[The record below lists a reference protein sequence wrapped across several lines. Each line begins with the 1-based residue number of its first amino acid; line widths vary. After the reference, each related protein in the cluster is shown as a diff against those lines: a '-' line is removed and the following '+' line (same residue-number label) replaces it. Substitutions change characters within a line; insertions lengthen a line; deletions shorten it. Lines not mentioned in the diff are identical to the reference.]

1 MNINIRGNLYDFSS
15 PKVMGILN
23 ITPDSFYDGGKFK
36 DDQKIKN
43 HINKMINDG
52 MDILDIGGYSSRPGA
67 SEVSISEEL
76 ERVIP
81 TLIFIKKNF
90 KNLIISIDTFRS
102 EVAKASLIEGADIIN
117 DISAGVF
124 DSKMMDV
131 ISKFNCPY
139 ILMHMKGNP
148 RNMQNSP
155 KYKHT
160 AVEIIQFLAERIKV
174 ARKKNIVDIIVDP
187 GFGFGKTVEH
197 NFEILNNLENF
208 KALDAPLLTGFSRKS
223 MIFKTLKT
231 TSDEALNGTSSLNTI
246 ALMKGT
252 NILRVHDVKE
262 AKECI
267 ILYEKTINSLF

>member
-36 DDQKIKN
+36 DDQKVKN

-117 DISAGVF
+117 DISAGIF

-131 ISKFNCPY
+131 ISKYNCPY

-160 AVEIIQFLAERIKV
+160 AVEIIQFLAERIKM

-246 ALMKGT
+246 ALMKGA

>member
-36 DDQKIKN
+36 DNQKIKN

-246 ALMKGT
+246 ALMKGA

>member
-174 ARKKNIVDIIVDP
+174 ARKKDIIDIIVDP

-246 ALMKGT
+246 ALMKGA

>member
-81 TLIFIKKNF
+81 TLIFIKKNL

-231 TSDEALNGTSSLNTI
+231 TSNEALNGTSSVNTI
-246 ALMKGT
+246 ALMKGA

>member
-117 DISAGVF
+117 DISAGIF

-246 ALMKGT
+246 ALMKGA

-267 ILYEKTINSLF
+267 ILYDKTINSLF

>member
-231 TSDEALNGTSSLNTI
+231 TSDEALNGTSSVNTI
-246 ALMKGT
+246 ALMKGA

-262 AKECI
+262 AVECAKI
-267 ILYEKTINSLF
+267 VNFAQNN

>member
-1 MNINIRGNLYDFSS
+1 
-15 PKVMGILN
+15 
-23 ITPDSFYDGGKFK
+23 
-36 DDQKIKN
+36 
-43 HINKMINDG
+43 MINDG

-246 ALMKGT
+246 ALMKGA

>member
-36 DDQKIKN
+36 DEQKIKN

-102 EVAKASLIEGADIIN
+102 EVAKDSLIEGADIIN

-174 ARKKNIVDIIVDP
+174 ARKKNIIDIIVDP

-246 ALMKGT
+246 ALMKGA

>member
-117 DISAGVF
+117 DISAGIF

-131 ISKFNCPY
+131 ISKYNCPY

-246 ALMKGT
+246 ALMKGA

>member
-36 DDQKIKN
+36 DHEKIKN

-246 ALMKGT
+246 ALMKGA

>member
-139 ILMHMKGNP
+139 ILMHMKGN
-148 RNMQNSP
+148 Q
-155 KYKHT
+155 
-160 AVEIIQFLAERIKV
+160 EICKAHLNIDIQLLKLFNFLLKELKWQE
-174 ARKKNIVDIIVDP
+174 KK
-187 GFGFGKTVEH
+187 
-197 NFEILNNLENF
+197 ILL
-208 KALDAPLLTGFSRKS
+208 
-223 MIFKTLKT
+223 I
-231 TSDEALNGTSSLNTI
+231 
-246 ALMKGT
+246 
-252 NILRVHDVKE
+252 
-262 AKECI
+262 
-267 ILYEKTINSLF
+267 

>member
-160 AVEIIQFLAERIKV
+160 SVEIIQFLAERIKV

-246 ALMKGT
+246 ALMKGA
-252 NILRVHDVKE
+252 NILRVHDDKE

>member
-81 TLIFIKKNF
+81 TLISIKKNF

-231 TSDEALNGTSSLNTI
+231 TSDEALNGTSSVNTI
-246 ALMKGT
+246 ALMKGA

>member
-117 DISAGVF
+117 DISAGIF

-139 ILMHMKGNP
+139 ILMHMTGNP

-231 TSDEALNGTSSLNTI
+231 TSDEALNGTSSVNTI
-246 ALMKGT
+246 ALMKGA

>member
-1 MNINIRGNLYDFSS
+1 
-15 PKVMGILN
+15 
-23 ITPDSFYDGGKFK
+23 
-36 DDQKIKN
+36 
-43 HINKMINDG
+43 
-52 MDILDIGGYSSRPGA
+52 
-67 SEVSISEEL
+67 
-76 ERVIP
+76 
-81 TLIFIKKNF
+81 
-90 KNLIISIDTFRS
+90 
-102 EVAKASLIEGADIIN
+102 
-117 DISAGVF
+117 
-124 DSKMMDV
+124 MDV

-231 TSDEALNGTSSLNTI
+231 TSDEALNGTSSVNTI
-246 ALMKGT
+246 ALMKGA

>member
-231 TSDEALNGTSSLNTI
+231 TSNEALNGTSSVNTI
-246 ALMKGT
+246 ALMKGA

>member
-231 TSDEALNGTSSLNTI
+231 TSDEALNGTSSVNTI
-246 ALMKGT
+246 ALMKGA

>member
-67 SEVSISEEL
+67 SKVSISEEL

-124 DSKMMDV
+124 DPKMMDV

-246 ALMKGT
+246 ALMKGA

>member
-90 KNLIISIDTFRS
+90 KNLIISVDTFRS

-231 TSDEALNGTSSLNTI
+231 TSNEALNGTSSVNTI
-246 ALMKGT
+246 ALMKGA

>member
-117 DISAGVF
+117 DINAGVF

-231 TSDEALNGTSSLNTI
+231 TSDEALNGTSSVNTI
-246 ALMKGT
+246 ALMKGA

>member
-160 AVEIIQFLAERIKV
+160 SVEIIQFLAERIKV

-246 ALMKGT
+246 ALMKGA

>member
-36 DDQKIKN
+36 DSQKIKN

-139 ILMHMKGNP
+139 VLMHMKGNP

-231 TSDEALNGTSSLNTI
+231 TSNEALNGTSSLNTI
-246 ALMKGT
+246 ALMKGA

>member
-139 ILMHMKGNP
+139 ILMHMTGNP

-231 TSDEALNGTSSLNTI
+231 TSNEALNGTSSVNTI
-246 ALMKGT
+246 ALMKGA

>member
-36 DDQKIKN
+36 EDQKIKN

-160 AVEIIQFLAERIKV
+160 SVEIIQFLAERIKV

-246 ALMKGT
+246 ALMKGA

>member
-174 ARKKNIVDIIVDP
+174 ARKKNIIDIIVDP

-246 ALMKGT
+246 ALMKGA

>member
-160 AVEIIQFLAERIKV
+160 AVEIIQFLAERIKM
-174 ARKKNIVDIIVDP
+174 ARKKNIVDIIIDP

-231 TSDEALNGTSSLNTI
+231 TSDEALNGTSSVNTI
-246 ALMKGT
+246 ALMKGA

>member
-117 DISAGVF
+117 DINAGVF

-231 TSDEALNGTSSLNTI
+231 TSDEVLNGTSSLNTI
-246 ALMKGT
+246 ALMKGA

>member
-117 DISAGVF
+117 DISAGIF

-139 ILMHMKGNP
+139 ILMHMTGNP

-246 ALMKGT
+246 ALMKGA

>member
-139 ILMHMKGNP
+139 ILLHMKGNP

-231 TSDEALNGTSSLNTI
+231 TSDEALNGTSSVNTI
-246 ALMKGT
+246 ALMKGA

>member
-139 ILMHMKGNP
+139 ILMHMTGNP

-231 TSDEALNGTSSLNTI
+231 TSDEALNGTSSVNTI
-246 ALMKGT
+246 ALMKGA

>member
-43 HINKMINDG
+43 HINNMINDG

-174 ARKKNIVDIIVDP
+174 ARKNNIVDIIVDP

-246 ALMKGT
+246 ALMKGA

>member
-246 ALMKGT
+246 ALMKGA

-262 AKECI
+262 AVECAKI
-267 ILYEKTINSLF
+267 VNFAQNN

>member
-117 DISAGVF
+117 DISAGIF

-231 TSDEALNGTSSLNTI
+231 TSDEALNGTSSVNTI
-246 ALMKGT
+246 ALMKGA

>member
-117 DISAGVF
+117 DISAGIF

-246 ALMKGT
+246 ALMKGA

>member
-36 DDQKIKN
+36 DYQKIKN

-231 TSDEALNGTSSLNTI
+231 TSDEALNGTSSVNTI
-246 ALMKGT
+246 ALMKGA

>member
-76 ERVIP
+76 KRVIP

-246 ALMKGT
+246 ALMKGA

>member
-36 DDQKIKN
+36 EDQKIKN

-231 TSDEALNGTSSLNTI
+231 TSDEALNGTSSVNTI
-246 ALMKGT
+246 ALMKGA